1 MRLHSNSEI
10 APGHVLV
17 MQPGDVLLCK
27 LAELIYEP
35 GAGDDDTDMH
45 VNPSDF
51 AAAKAMWF
59 EDKGRVQ

>member
-1 MRLHSNSEI
+1 MRLHSNDQI
-10 APGHVLV
+10 AEGHVLV
-17 MQPGDVLLCK
+17 MQPGEVLLCR
-27 LAELIYEP
+27 LAELIYEA

-59 EDKGRVQ
+59 EDKGSVQ